1 MVKWRPGK
9 TPFVVGLYAA
19 AFIACLSLPVCSQ
32 PQSPRAIADTL
43 ERAVAA
49 GQVTLAQQVLQQ
61 LLEQQHVDLEILL
74 ESGAKLAEHGLF
86 EPARAVFQRSVDDY
100 PESFEARYNLALADI
115 PLRNFQE
122 GKKELDAAAPQS
134 QEQQLAREYLKGK
147 IYDALEQPEAAEQSY
162 TAAFR
167 GAPRQE
173 NYALDLGMFY
183 LRRRQYAKAI
193 DTLAAGVKYH
203 ADSVYMELGL
213 ALAQV
218 LGDDP
223 PRAVATCR
231 KIVAKDPNFSPARLL
246 LATALY
252 MNGEYQNCLTETEVA
267 VRQPGT
273 PPYLQYLHAASLLK
287 SGSKDYTTMLR
298 DLDAANSGISSCAF
312 CYFTESKVY
321 EQMGDD
327 ADAIRN
333 LETLVTR
340 VDPEFAQGWYRLA
353 SLYQHVNRR
362 DEAAKA
368 LARFRAL
375 RTAQTDRETEYLR
388 QTFLDALK

>member
-252 MNGEYQNCLTETEVA
+252 MNGEYQNCLTE
-267 VRQPGT
+267 
-273 PPYLQYLHAASLLK
+273 
-287 SGSKDYTTMLR
+287 
-298 DLDAANSGISSCAF
+298 
-312 CYFTESKVY
+312 
-321 EQMGDD
+321 
-327 ADAIRN
+327 
-333 LETLVTR
+333 
-340 VDPEFAQGWYRLA
+340 
-353 SLYQHVNRR
+353 
-362 DEAAKA
+362 
-368 LARFRAL
+368 
-375 RTAQTDRETEYLR
+375 
-388 QTFLDALK
+388 